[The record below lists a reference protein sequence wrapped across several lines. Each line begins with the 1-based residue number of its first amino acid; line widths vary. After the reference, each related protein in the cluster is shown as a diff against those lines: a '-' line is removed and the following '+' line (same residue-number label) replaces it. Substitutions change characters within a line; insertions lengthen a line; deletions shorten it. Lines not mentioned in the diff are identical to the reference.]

1 MSVILG
7 IKNRTE
13 NWKTAKHFARYF
25 TNDEAV
31 AKLAQRLGEPETTSG
46 KCMQIELFWKG
57 MRDHVKREQCKT
69 GEWKSDELVEELEKL
84 YSKHFNCLRAD
95 VEKFSALQLP
105 DKKNYRPSEDAK
117 GFFDNLRNT
126 EIDIVIETPTN
137 LFVGEAKGE
146 MSFAANGSLVLVHQ
160 LVRQYVMAKILV
172 CVLEKKK
179 QIKIV
184 PFVVANDRK
193 PERTKQV
200 QFMMEK
206 GWLKRGNILHWDEIV
221 CPHLWKR

>member
-69 GEWKSDELVEELEKL
+69 GEWKSDELVEELE
-84 YSKHFNCLRAD
+84 NCIRSISIVCGLMW
-95 VEKFSALQLP
+95 
-105 DKKNYRPSEDAK
+105 KNLELCNFRTRRTTDPLK
-117 GFFDNLRNT
+117 
-126 EIDIVIETPTN
+126 TP
-137 LFVGEAKGE
+137 K
-146 MSFAANGSLVLVHQ
+146 GSLTIS
-160 LVRQYVMAKILV
+160 AIPK
-172 CVLEKKK
+172 
-179 QIKIV
+179 
-184 PFVVANDRK
+184 
-193 PERTKQV
+193 
-200 QFMMEK
+200 
-206 GWLKRGNILHWDEIV
+206 
-221 CPHLWKR
+221 